1 MNVQM
6 KELEL
11 LEKIQGKYSDQEV
24 DQIIRKK
31 YKKWQKRA
39 TEKMSHYD
47 KQERIFLAY
56 KEAVQQFSDVKL
68 PVEPALLEVIVSE
81 DIEKTNKYVQAI
93 IQFAFKIDP
102 FRN

>member
-1 MNVQM
+1 MCKQLFTKKDLEEFFMNVQM

-31 YKKWQKRA
+31 YKKWQKSA

-68 PVEPALLEVIVSE
+68 P
-81 DIEKTNKYVQAI
+81 IEACI
-93 IQFAFKIDP
+93 IRSDCF
-102 FRN
+102 